1 MLGTPRLLTFAFRA
15 LVLVLLIS
23 MLWIGVAARYN
34 EALVSLAGVLLPD
47 GLSVKALGS
56 HIVIEETGARPV
68 SIDGLTLHYGLVL
81 MAVLVLAAVGIGL
94 VPRIGWLVAMC
105 AGAFLMHVVGVAL
118 LARGVA
124 WASGPASPEDSGRL
138 VFSLFAAFWGLLP
151 ALIGGAWCYLYW
163 IPRVSR
169 GLAAPQRAQDAF
181 AAPLPQTHR
190 REHVLR
196 QAQDERSLYL

>member
-151 ALIGGAWCYLYW
+151 ALIGGAWCYPVLDTE
-163 IPRVSR
+163 
-169 GLAAPQRAQDAF
+169 GLARAGGAPEGPGRF
-181 AAPLPQTHR
+181 R
-190 REHVLR
+190 RTASANSPPR
-196 QAQDERSLYL
+196 TRPSTGSG